1 MKFFTGLTLLASL
14 VSASPI
20 ELAQRDTATPLQAN
34 ITKNGNTAVKI
45 ALKNIGKTDLK
56 LFTPGTVLDTAAV
69 EKVAVFNGDDRLPFD
84 GVRLRMAPQ
93 NLLTDASF
101 RTIKAGETIESAVDF
116 AELHDL
122 GEADAFKVRVNGG
135 IPYAQAG
142 STTIAG
148 VFSIASNTLNIN
160 NVNVTK
166 AAIVRTSYK
175 QMIKRTIVQ
184 SDCKGTQNTTVTN
197 ALASCSKLARA
208 AADYVSKDDKRLN
221 EYFKSTTAASK
232 KIVVDTFNKV
242 ASECGSRNTGV
253 SKQYCSDVYKSCS
266 PGVLAYTVPAYKYM
280 VNCPLYFTALPLL
293 TTGCHNQ
300 DQSTTTLHE
309 MTHLLE
315 VKGTLDYGIYG
326 YTALKTLT
334 SAQNL
339 NHADTYAVYANGKSI
354 QLSKHNKES
363 HG

>member
-1 MKFFTGLTLLASL
+1 MKFSAGLTILASL

-20 ELAQRDTATPLQAN
+20 ELAKRADATPLTAN
-34 ITKNGNTAVKI
+34 ITKNGNTGVNITVTNNSEDDIKI
-45 ALKNIGKTDLK
+45 
-56 LFTPGTVLDTAAV
+56 FTPGTVLDTAAV
-69 EKVAVFNGDDRLPFD
+69 EKVAVFDGDNNRLPFD

-101 RTIKAGETIESAVDF
+101 RTIKAGETITSAVDF

-122 GEADAFKVRVNGG
+122 GSADAFKVMVNGG

-166 AAIVRTSYK
+166 AALTRTSYK

-184 SDCKGTQNTTVTN
+184 SDCKGTQNNTVTA
-197 ALASCSKLARA
+197 ALISCQKLARA

-232 KIVVDTFNKV
+232 KIIVDTFNKV
-242 ASECGSRNTGV
+242 ASECSTRNKGV

-326 YTALKTLT
+326 YTGLKTLT

-339 NHADTYAVYANGKSI
+339 NHADTYAVYANAVNQGKTC
-354 QLSKHNKES
+354 
-363 HG
+363 

>member
-1 MKFFTGLTLLASL
+1 MKFFAVFTLLASL

-20 ELAQRDTATPLQAN
+20 DLAQRDTATPLQAN

-69 EKVAVFNGDDRLPFD
+69 EKVAVFNGGKYQNSPTIQYHNADSTYKDNRLPFD

-122 GEADAFKVRVNGG
+122 GAADAFKVRVNGG

-148 VFSIASNTLNIN
+148 VFSIDSNTLNIN

-166 AAIVRTSYK
+166 AALVRTSYK

-300 DQSTTTLHE
+300 DQSTTTLVS
-309 MTHLLE
+309 T
-315 VKGTLDYGIYG
+315 
-326 YTALKTLT
+326 T
-334 SAQNL
+334 SPGNL
-339 NHADTYAVYANGKSI
+339 SS
-354 QLSKHNKES
+354 LS
-363 HG
+363 